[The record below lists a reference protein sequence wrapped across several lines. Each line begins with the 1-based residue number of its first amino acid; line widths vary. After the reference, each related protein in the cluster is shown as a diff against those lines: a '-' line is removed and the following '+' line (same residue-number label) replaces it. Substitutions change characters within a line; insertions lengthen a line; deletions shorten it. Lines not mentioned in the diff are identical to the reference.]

1 MKTIMETNSN
11 RRPMQATR
19 PGTILLYELQERGIS
34 QKEFAAT
41 IGMRPSHLNDLIKG
55 RRSMT
60 GAIADRIE
68 QALGISS
75 VALVNMQTQYDY
87 DLRHSE
93 QGHEPASQ
101 SSSINELIKGLL
113 GVPSMAIPQ

>member
-1 MKTIMETNSN
+1 METNSN
-11 RRPMQATR
+11 QRSVQRTH
-19 PGTILLYELQERGIS
+19 PGSILLYELQERGIS
-34 QKEFAAT
+34 QKDFAAT

-60 GAIADRIE
+60 NSIADRIE
-68 QALGISS
+68 HALGISS

-93 QGHEPASQ
+93 ARGESQ
-101 SSSINELIKGLL
+101 PTGILKLCTDLFS
-113 GVPSMAIPQ
+113 VPSVVAHPG

>member
-1 MKTIMETNSN
+1 
-11 RRPMQATR
+11 MQATH

-93 QGHEPASQ
+93 EQ
-101 SSSINELIKGLL
+101 SESHPTGIFKLCTDLF
-113 GVPSMAIPQ
+113 GVPSVVAHPG